1 MVEVERCDQVDEQGS
16 SEEVGNL
23 VGWQAGGA
31 LDEGDQFAEALARD
45 LAAIWIVAGA
55 RGLEPADALASFVT
69 ELGVGRGDCVE
80 RLLATLAGGCALKDL
95 ESLDQA
101 APDRRLER
109 LCFVPNSRK
118 MYGWEIPTRRAI
130 SPLTCART
138 HA

>member
-55 RGLEPADALASFVT
+55 SGLEPADALASFVT

-101 APDRRLER
+101 APDRRLEKVLLR
-109 LCFVPNSRK
+109 SEQPED
-118 MYGWEIPTRRAI
+118 GWEIPTRRAI